1 MSKSF
6 DEKGLEWTK
15 VIMDALAEVM
25 QNPGLH
31 VEIEVGSLPSYLMID
46 SALGVLEEENEAAER
61 ISVRL
66 CTLH

>member
-31 VEIEVGSLPSYLMID
+31 VEIEVASLPSYLMID
-46 SALGVLEEENEAAER
+46 SAL
-61 ISVRL
+61 
-66 CTLH
+66 

>member
-1 MSKSF
+1 MPKNF

-15 VIMDALAEVM
+15 VIRDALAEVM

-31 VEIEVGSLPSYLMID
+31 VEIEVATLPTYLMID
-46 SALGVLEEENEAAER
+46 SALGVLEEENQAAER

>member
-1 MSKSF
+1 
-6 DEKGLEWTK
+6 
-15 VIMDALAEVM
+15 MDALAEVM

-31 VEIEVGSLPSYLMID
+31 VEIEVASLPSYLMID

>member
-1 MSKSF
+1 MSKSS
-6 DEKGLEWTK
+6 DYKALEWTK

-31 VEIEVGSLPSYLMID
+31 VEIEVATLPTYLMID

-61 ISVRL
+61 IRVRL

>member
-6 DEKGLEWTK
+6 DYKALEWTK

-31 VEIEVGSLPSYLMID
+31 VEIEVATLPTYLMID
-46 SALGVLEEENEAAER
+46 AALGVLEEENESAER